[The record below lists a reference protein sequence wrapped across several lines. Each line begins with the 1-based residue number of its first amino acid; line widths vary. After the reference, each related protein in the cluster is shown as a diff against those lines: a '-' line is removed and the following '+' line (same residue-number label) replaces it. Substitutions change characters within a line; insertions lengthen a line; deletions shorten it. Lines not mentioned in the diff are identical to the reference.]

1 MIRHNYATKLKKR
14 LPKNERTSYLCPGLE
29 PSARTPAGL
38 NLPPGLFWQ
47 GEGAAPFI
55 WDSPCSLQIEH
66 GALTASTLMT
76 FELSNTTRLRGQDGI
91 VLGLAQVLGN
101 INHPNR
107 QQAFNEAAQVVF

>member
-1 MIRHNYATKLKKR
+1 MVRHNYATKLKSAA
-14 LPKNERTSYLCPGLE
+14 PKMNAPQ
-29 PSARTPAGL
+29 PSARAPAGL

-66 GALTASTLMT
+66 GPLTAGTLMA
-76 FELSNTTRLRGQDGI
+76 FELSNTARFRGQDGI